1 MKALTRRF
9 TPNHPAVCP
18 CLKSRLLWAEMNP
31 ISYGGVQCSPRWFA
45 ARYGLPNAS
54 QTLSLIATDFQFKS

>member
-9 TPNHPAVCP
+9 TPSHPAVCP
-18 CLKSRLLWAEMNP
+18 CLKSRLLWAEYAI
-31 ISYGGVQCSPRWFA
+31 ISFGGVSCSPKWFA

-54 QTLSLIATDFQFKS
+54 QTLSLIATDFQNKN